1 MTPKKK
7 DYQKPELVVV
17 QMRTQPCLQGGSY
30 DAEEDGNRSR
40 RSFDMDED

>member
-17 QMRTQPCLQGGSY
+17 QMRTQPCLQDGSPN
-30 DAEEDGNRSR
+30 AEEDGYYSR

>member
-17 QMRTQPCLQGGSY
+17 QMRTQPCLQDGSY
-30 DAEEDGNRSR
+30 DAEEDGYSSR